1 MKFEVEMSQEQLNL
15 LILSTEVYAR
25 ALMNQPDLVADI
37 LAEDRFFYDK
47 EDPENDKKFH
57 EWIATRDEFTEKLR
71 AALNIMFRDS
81 YKSESCQ
88 NLIDIWRV
96 LRHLQYNISDNI
108 DKSLYDVRASEPYH
122 GGTEPIMR
130 VRILEK
136 LEVAGGERLGE
147 KSNNTV

>member
-1 MKFEVEMSQEQLNL
+1 MKLEVEMTQEQLNL

-25 ALMNQPDLVADI
+25 ALMNQPNLVADI

-47 EDPENDKKFH
+47 EDPENDNRFH
-57 EWIATRDEFTEKLR
+57 EWIAARDEFTEKLR

-81 YKSESCQ
+81 YKSETCQ

-108 DKSLYDVRASEPYH
+108 DKSPYDVRASEPYH
-122 GGTEPIMR
+122 GGNEPLIK
-130 VRILEK
+130 VKVIDK
-136 LEVAGGERLGE
+136 D
-147 KSNNTV
+147 

>member
-57 EWIATRDEFTEKLR
+57 EWIAARDELTEKLR
-71 AALNIMFRDS
+71 SALNIMFRDS
-81 YKSESCQ
+81 YKSETCQ

-96 LRHLQYNISDNI
+96 LRHLQYSISDNI
-108 DKSLYDVRASEPYH
+108 DKSLYDVRSSEPYQ
-122 GGTEPIMR
+122 GGTEPLMQIRIMD
-130 VRILEK
+130 K
-136 LEVAGGERLGE
+136 
-147 KSNNTV
+147 K

>member
-96 LRHLQYNISDNI
+96 LRHLQYSISHNI

-122 GGTEPIMR
+122 GGTEPLMR
-130 VRILEK
+130 VRVMESWK
-136 LEVAGGERLGE
+136 
-147 KSNNTV
+147 

>member
-1 MKFEVEMSQEQLNL
+1 MKLEVEMTQEQLNL

-25 ALMNQPDLVADI
+25 ALMNQPNLVADI

-47 EDPENDKKFH
+47 EDPENDKRFH
-57 EWIATRDEFTEKLR
+57 EWIDARDEFTEKLR

-81 YKSESCQ
+81 YKSETCQ

-122 GGTEPIMR
+122 GGTEPLMR

>member
-1 MKFEVEMSQEQLNL
+1 MKLEVEMTQEQLNL

-47 EDPENDKKFH
+47 EDPENDKRFH
-57 EWIATRDEFTEKLR
+57 EWIAARDELTEKLR

-81 YKSESCQ
+81 YKSATCR

-96 LRHLQYNISDNI
+96 LRHLQYNISGSI
-108 DKSLYDVRASEPYH
+108 DKSLYDVRASEPYR
-122 GGTEPIMR
+122 GGTEPPIK
-130 VRILEK
+130 VKVIDK
-136 LEVAGGERLGE
+136 D
-147 KSNNTV
+147 

>member
-1 MKFEVEMSQEQLNL
+1 MKLEVEMTQEQLNL

-47 EDPENDKKFH
+47 EDPENDKRFH
-57 EWIATRDEFTEKLR
+57 EWIVARDELTEKLR

-81 YKSESCQ
+81 YKSATCR

-122 GGTEPIMR
+122 GGTEPPIK
-130 VRILEK
+130 VKVIDK
-136 LEVAGGERLGE
+136 D
-147 KSNNTV
+147 

>member
-1 MKFEVEMSQEQLNL
+1 
-15 LILSTEVYAR
+15 
-25 ALMNQPDLVADI
+25 MNQPDLVADI
-37 LAEDRFFYDK
+37 IAEDRFFYDK
-47 EDPENDKKFH
+47 NDPENDRRFY
-57 EWIATRDEFTEKLR
+57 EWIKDRDEMTEKLR
-71 AALNIMFRDS
+71 MALNVMFHDS
-81 YKSESCQ
+81 YKSDTCRD
-88 NLIDIWRV
+88 LIDIWRV

-122 GGTEPIMR
+122 GGIEPLMR

>member
-1 MKFEVEMSQEQLNL
+1 MKLEVEMTQEQLNL

-47 EDPENDKKFH
+47 EDPENDKRFH
-57 EWIATRDEFTEKLR
+57 EWITARDEFTGKLR

-81 YKSESCQ
+81 YKSETCQ

-96 LRHLQYNISDNI
+96 LRHLQYNISDNM
-108 DKSLYDVRASEPYH
+108 DNSLYDVRASEPYH
-122 GGTEPIMR
+122 GGTEPPIK
-130 VRILEK
+130 VKVIYK
-136 LEVAGGERLGE
+136 D
-147 KSNNTV
+147 

>member
-1 MKFEVEMSQEQLNL
+1 MKLEVEMTQEQLNL

-47 EDPENDKKFH
+47 EDPENDKRFH
-57 EWIATRDEFTEKLR
+57 EWIAARDEFTEKLR
-71 AALNIMFRDS
+71 AALNTMFRDS
-81 YKSESCQ
+81 YKSETCQ

-96 LRHLQYNISDNI
+96 LRHLQYNISDNM

-122 GGTEPIMR
+122 GGTEPPIK
-130 VRILEK
+130 VKVIDK
-136 LEVAGGERLGE
+136 D
-147 KSNNTV
+147 

>member
-1 MKFEVEMSQEQLNL
+1 MKFEVEMSREQLNL

-47 EDPENDKKFH
+47 EDPENDKRFH
-57 EWIATRDEFTEKLR
+57 EWIVVRDEFTEKLR

-81 YKSESCQ
+81 YKSETCQ

-96 LRHLQYNISDNI
+96 LSHLQYNISDNM
-108 DKSLYDVRASEPYH
+108 DNSLYDLRASEPYH
-122 GGTEPIMR
+122 GGTEPPIK
-130 VRILEK
+130 VKVIDK
-136 LEVAGGERLGE
+136 D
-147 KSNNTV
+147 

>member
-1 MKFEVEMSQEQLNL
+1 MKLEVEMTEEQLNL
-15 LILSTEVYAR
+15 LILSTEIYGR
-25 ALMNQPDLVADI
+25 ILMNQPDLVADI
-37 LAEDRFFYDK
+37 IAEDRFFHDK
-47 EDPENDKKFH
+47 NDPENDRRFH
-57 EWIATRDEFTEKLR
+57 GWIKDRDEMTEKLR
-71 AALNIMFRDS
+71 MALNVMFHDS
-81 YKSESCQ
+81 YKSDTCR

-122 GGTEPIMR
+122 GGTEPLMR

-147 KSNNTV
+147 KSNNTI